1 MYKMCK
7 TEQSAQRQRQL
18 EQGLLK
24 AMSVHHY
31 EEISVSDLCEQ
42 IGIPRKSF
50 YRYFSGKE
58 GALHALID
66 HTLLEYDGFVLNGQE
81 NNQTISK
88 EELERFFLFWHNQ
101 KTLLDALARSG
112 LYSVLFERMVDQ
124 AITEAIAPRP
134 YMSHYNQDLRNPAI
148 LFTVC
153 GLMSLATAWHRQG
166 FTQDYR
172 QLADMAMKLVTEP
185 LLHNPEM

>member
-1 MYKMCK
+1 
-7 TEQSAQRQRQL
+7 
-18 EQGLLK
+18 
-24 AMSVHHY
+24 
-31 EEISVSDLCEQ
+31 
-42 IGIPRKSF
+42 
-50 YRYFSGKE
+50 
-58 GALHALID
+58 
-66 HTLLEYDGFVLNGQE
+66 LNGLE
-81 NNQTISK
+81 NSQTINK
-88 EELERFFLFWHNQ
+88 DELERFFLFWHNQ

-166 FTQDYR
+166 FTMDYK

-185 LLHNPEM
+185 LLYNPEI